1 MVKELTHAIGVTAM
15 PAELTNYLQDELAR
29 RGWSATQL
37 ATRAGIPKQ
46 TVSNILNNPDLVP
59 ELPTY
64 VSLAEGLGVSLTFL
78 LERAGYVVER
88 LDNPEESNRKIARQI
103 EAFPWLQPIFQ
114 WLLDLD
120 PEDRAGVVA
129 YLESVRRQRGRSDQD
144 PS

>member
-1 MVKELTHAIGVTAM
+1 MSKEQAHTIGVAAM

-37 ATRAGIPKQ
+37 ATKAGIPKQ

-64 VSLAEGLGVSLTFL
+64 VALAEGLGISLAFL
-78 LERAGYVVER
+78 LERAGYTIER
-88 LDNPEESNRKIARQI
+88 LDNPEESNRRIARQI

-129 YLESVRRQRGRSDQD
+129 YLESVRKQRGRSDQGT
-144 PS
+144 S